1 MSLLKEEISL
11 NAETTI
17 YTVSQLN
24 TEARLLLEERFQ
36 KIWITGEISNLSR
49 PASGHLYFSLK
60 DERAQV
66 RCAFFRNYHRQLNFN
81 PENGHHVLVQAE
93 ISLYEARGDFQLIVT
108 QMQAA
113 GSGAL
118 QIAFEKLKQR
128 LEKEGLFAPENK
140 KPIPLFP
147 TTIGVITS
155 SSGAA
160 IRDVLKVLNRRFP
173 TISVIV
179 YPSLVQGD
187 KAAEQIAHAIKK
199 ADSREECDVL
209 LVVRGGGSLED
220 LWPFNE
226 ERVARAIFSCEIPVV
241 TGVGHEI
248 DFTIA
253 DFVADHRAATPS
265 AAAEMVSPNRKEWLQ
280 HVHSFQ
286 RRLQHFINT
295 HLRHYQLQLRH
306 LITRLQRPDQRLE
319 SQRRQIEALQH
330 RLMMAMDYDF
340 NRRQQN
346 LAAKAQALQTMS
358 PLTTLKR
365 GYAIVTHQNQ
375 IVRKAQALKVG
386 DKITARVAEGQLDCR
401 VEKIYK
407 DNLLQGNS

>member
-128 LEKEGLFAPENK
+128 LEKEGLFVPENK

-173 TISVIV
+173 TISIIV

-199 ADSREECDVL
+199 ADSRKECDVL

-286 RRLQHFINT
+286 RRLQYFINT

-340 NRRQQN
+340 NRRHQN

>member
-128 LEKEGLFAPENK
+128 LEKEGLFVPENK
-140 KPIPLFP
+140 KAN
-147 TTIGVITS
+147 S
-155 SSGAA
+155 S
-160 IRDVLKVLNRRFP
+160 VPN
-173 TISVIV
+173 
-179 YPSLVQGD
+179 
-187 KAAEQIAHAIKK
+187 
-199 ADSREECDVL
+199 
-209 LVVRGGGSLED
+209 
-220 LWPFNE
+220 
-226 ERVARAIFSCEIPVV
+226 
-241 TGVGHEI
+241 
-248 DFTIA
+248 
-253 DFVADHRAATPS
+253 DHRGYHLF
-265 AAAEMVSPNRKEWLQ
+265 VGGR
-280 HVHSFQ
+280 HS
-286 RRLQHFINT
+286 
-295 HLRHYQLQLRH
+295 
-306 LITRLQRPDQRLE
+306 
-319 SQRRQIEALQH
+319 
-330 RLMMAMDYDF
+330 
-340 NRRQQN
+340 
-346 LAAKAQALQTMS
+346 
-358 PLTTLKR
+358 
-365 GYAIVTHQNQ
+365 
-375 IVRKAQALKVG
+375 
-386 DKITARVAEGQLDCR
+386 
-401 VEKIYK
+401 
-407 DNLLQGNS
+407 

>member
-1 MSLLKEEISL
+1 MSLLKEEEISL
-11 NAETTI
+11 NTEVI

-24 TEARLLLEERFQ
+24 TEARFLLEERFQ
-36 KIWITGEISNLSR
+36 MIWITGEISNLSR

-66 RCAFFRNYHRQLNFN
+66 RCAFFRNYHHQLNFG
-81 PENGHHVLVQAE
+81 PENGHHVLLQAE

-147 TTIGVITS
+147 KTIGVVTS

-160 IRDVLKVLNRRFP
+160 IRDVLKVLNCRFP
-173 TISVIV
+173 SISVIV

-187 KAAEQIAHAIKK
+187 KAAEQIAHTIKK
-199 ADSREECDVL
+199 AGSRKECDVL

-220 LWPFNE
+220 LWPFNQ

-253 DFVADHRAATPS
+253 DFVADHREATPS

-280 HVHSFQ
+280 HTHSFQ

-295 HLRHYQLQLRH
+295 RLRHYQLQLRH
-306 LITRLQRPDQRLE
+306 LITRLQRPDQQLE

-330 RLMMAMDYDF
+330 RLMMAMVYDF

-386 DKITARVAEGQLDCR
+386 DKITTRVAEGQLDCR
-401 VEKIYK
+401 VEKIY
-407 DNLLQGNS
+407 D

>member
-1 MSLLKEEISL
+1 M
-11 NAETTI
+11 
-17 YTVSQLN
+17 
-24 TEARLLLEERFQ
+24 
-36 KIWITGEISNLSR
+36 
-49 PASGHLYFSLK
+49 
-60 DERAQV
+60 
-66 RCAFFRNYHRQLNFN
+66 
-81 PENGHHVLVQAE
+81 
-93 ISLYEARGDFQLIVT
+93 
-108 QMQAA
+108 
-113 GSGAL
+113 
-118 QIAFEKLKQR
+118 
-128 LEKEGLFAPENK
+128 
-140 KPIPLFP
+140 
-147 TTIGVITS
+147 
-155 SSGAA
+155 
-160 IRDVLKVLNRRFP
+160 
-173 TISVIV
+173 
-179 YPSLVQGD
+179 
-187 KAAEQIAHAIKK
+187 
-199 ADSREECDVL
+199 L

-340 NRRQQN
+340 NRRHQN